1 MNIVPFAQNLQAEL
15 PDEAANTF
23 VLHMPETV
31 QRGILLLHNL
41 NGAKLYPSLPGY
53 KKAKFQAIVRERDFQ
68 SGYDLAKQV
77 MAALEVSRK
86 VIGPL
91 YVHHT
96 TPLHD
101 PVSFP
106 VSKGDYIEFSVN
118 FMTVYTE
125 N

>member
-1 MNIVPFAQNLQAEL
+1 MNIVPFAENLQALL
-15 PDEAANTF
+15 PGEGVF
-23 VLHMPETV
+23 VHHMPETAM
-31 QRGILLLHNL
+31 RGILLLHNL
-41 NGAKLYPSLPGY
+41 NGSKLFPDMPGY

-68 SGYDLAKQV
+68 SGYDLSEQI
-77 MAALEVSRK
+77 MDALKVSRK
-86 VIGPL
+86 AIGPI
-91 YVHHT
+91 YVHYT

-118 FMTVYTE
+118 YMTVYTE